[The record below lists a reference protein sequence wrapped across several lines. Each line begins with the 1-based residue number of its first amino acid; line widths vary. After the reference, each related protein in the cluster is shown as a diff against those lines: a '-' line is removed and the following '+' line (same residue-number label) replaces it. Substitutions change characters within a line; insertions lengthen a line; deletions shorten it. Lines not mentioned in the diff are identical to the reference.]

1 MNENSREQ
9 VSILE
14 HQFAQ
19 DEAGPLKML
28 RQKTTDRSFDCISSS
43 EAYTCPPLVL
53 RLCLDRLDRDGRPVV
68 VEHFAY

>member
-1 MNENSREQ
+1 
-9 VSILE
+9 
-14 HQFAQ
+14 
-19 DEAGPLKML
+19 ML

-68 VEHFAY
+68 AEHFAY